1 MGVAITKSELQQY
14 RSLVSEI
21 KELQEQLELSEKITK
36 DRVKGSSPDF
46 PYIYQY
52 IEIEGINSS
61 KYFELEELIKNKLK
75 ELINKRIEIEK
86 FIFNIDDSIIRRIF
100 YMRYIKGYT
109 WLKISMQLGSSD
121 ESYSRK
127 LHENYLIQ
135 SVLSE

>member
-1 MGVAITKSELQQY
+1 MDKKELKQY

-21 KELQEQLELSEKITK
+21 KELEEQLESSKKITK

-52 IEIEGINSS
+52 IKIEGINSS
-61 KYFELEELIKNKLK
+61 KYFELEKLLKNKLN
-75 ELINKRIEIEK
+75 ELITKRLEIEK
-86 FIFNIDDSIIRRIF
+86 FILDIDDSIVRRIF

-109 WLKISMQLGSSD
+109 WLKISMQLGSCD

-127 LHENYLIQ
+127 LHDRYI
-135 SVLSE
+135 

>member
-1 MGVAITKSELQQY
+1 MDKKELKQY

-21 KELQEQLELSEKITK
+21 KELEEQLESSKKITK

-61 KYFELEELIKNKLK
+61 KYFELEKLLKNKLN
-75 ELINKRIEIEK
+75 ELITKRLEIEK
-86 FIFNIDDSIIRRIF
+86 FILDIDDSIIRRIF

-109 WLKISMQLGSSD
+109 WLKISMQLGSCD

-127 LHENYLIQ
+127 LHDRYIIK
-135 SVLSE
+135 SCVS